1 MIKSRTPVVHC
12 SYREIFKIAQESYI
26 KSNHSQKRMLNEFC
40 EYMKGWMTM
49 QNTNSNRVYVV
60 SLSRV
65 CPEGCD
71 FSFIDIVK
79 KFKKYFH
86 PFGVS
91 GWPKEPPNYIAFRY
105 DGKLQSIHF
114 IEKYIVTSNL
124 HDELKVMPDFEEDG
138 DYFVYRLGPAIVPQ
152 KEVRTGN
159 IYRNGRIW
167 AMLDTLLT
175 CDTISEARDLSNK
188 RWQQEND

>member
-1 MIKSRTPVVHC
+1 MCKNCVWLNIKV
-12 SYREIFKIAQESYI
+12 F
-26 KSNHSQKRMLNEFC
+26 
-40 EYMKGWMTM
+40 
-49 QNTNSNRVYVV
+49 
-60 SLSRV
+60 
-65 CPEGCD
+65 
-71 FSFIDIVK
+71 
-79 KFKKYFH
+79 
-86 PFGVS
+86 
-91 GWPKEPPNYIAFRY
+91 
-105 DGKLQSIHF
+105 LQSIHF

-138 DYFVYRLGPAIVPQ
+138 NYFVYRLGPAIVPQ